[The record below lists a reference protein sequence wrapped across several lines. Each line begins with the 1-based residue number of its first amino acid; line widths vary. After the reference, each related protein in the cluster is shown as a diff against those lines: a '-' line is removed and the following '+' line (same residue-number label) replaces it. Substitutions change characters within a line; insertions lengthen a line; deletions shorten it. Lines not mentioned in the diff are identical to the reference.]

1 MYYGDWEW
9 FCNTGVVRWTDLVYN
24 FLYTRDYSVHFCCSE
39 VLEHGE
45 EFLSLTK
52 EQLISLISNDHIRV
66 SEEQVFEAALRWMRH
81 DVATR
86 GTPEVA
92 AEVCGHVRFGLLP
105 RDYLVRL
112 SQSEDFLRSNPWCKD
127 FLLEAMGFLL
137 LPWEQRRRNITSERT
152 RPRSIGVPKVC
163 SGSVTFLW

>member
-1 MYYGDWEW
+1 M
-9 FCNTGVVRWTDLVYN
+9 FLVFVN
-24 FLYTRDYSVHFCCSE
+24 SE

-45 EFLSLTK
+45 EFLSLSK
-52 EQLISLISNDHIRV
+52 DQLINLISSDQIRV
-66 SEEQVFEAALRWMRH
+66 SEEQVFEAVLRWMRH
-81 DVATR
+81 DPASR
-86 GTPEVA
+86 GTTEVA

-112 SQSEDFLRSNPWCKD
+112 SQSEAFLRSNPWCKD

-152 RPRSIGVPKVC
+152 RPRSIGIPKVNF
-163 SGSVTFLW
+163 GFTVTFAIIDCLTSNS